1 LLNNPPV
8 TSEKCWALVGIAAC
22 AGGSFFFAL
31 AESALFSLGK
41 WRAQRLAEDS
51 KELGREIVALL
62 EEPHEL
68 LATTV
73 LGNTFAN
80 AGIVAIALWV
90 GLSGAWPLS
99 GAIAGSLVLILI
111 GGEVVPK
118 TLAARAPERWALRLV
133 RPVAALKRVML
144 PLRQIAQRAT
154 NRVLRMLIPKSWKP
168 QSALTDEEYQELLEM
183 AYQQGSLARAER
195 DFILQIIRLDRRTA
209 SDVMKPRA
217 QMACVSDDL
226 SAEEMVQAARRYK
239 HRRLP
244 IYDETP
250 DTIVGILNTR
260 AFLLDPRNDLAEAI
274 EFPSFVPESMNLLQ
288 LFRSFQRQRR
298 GLAIVLDEFS
308 GTAGLVTTEDILE
321 EVVGEIHGEAEIE
334 AFGIEKLGEGRWRVN
349 GTLRLEDFRRE
360 YPELGEV
367 RGVDTVGGLLVT
379 HLGVVPAQGESIV
392 FRGLRLSASQ
402 VDERRVREVLVETL
416 KKRGGN

>member
-1 LLNNPPV
+1 V
-8 TSEKCWALVGIAAC
+8 TYEECWVLAGIAVC
-22 AGGSFFFAL
+22 AAGSFFFAL

-51 KELGREIVALL
+51 TERGREVVTLL
-62 EEPHEL
+62 QEPHEL
-68 LATTV
+68 LAATV
-73 LGNTFAN
+73 LGSTLTH
-80 AGIVAIALWV
+80 AGIVALALWA
-90 GLSGAWPLS
+90 GLSGRWPLS
-99 GAIAGSLVLILI
+99 AAVPAALILILI

-133 RPVAALKRVML
+133 RPITLLRRLML
-144 PLRQIAQRAT
+144 PLCRVAQRAT
-154 NRVLRMLIPKSWKP
+154 DAVLRAIVPRSWKP
-168 QSALTDEEYQELLEM
+168 QTSLTDEEYQELLEM
-183 AYQQGSLARAER
+183 AYQQGTLARAER
-195 DFILQIIRLDRRTA
+195 DLILQIIRLDRSTA
-209 SDVMKPRA
+209 SHVMKPRA

-226 SAEEMVQAARRYK
+226 SKEEMIQAARQFQ

-260 AFLLDPRNDLAEAI
+260 ALLLNPQLDLAEAI

-298 GLAIVLDEFS
+298 GVAIVLDEFS

-321 EVVGEIHGEAEIE
+321 EVVGEIRGESEAEG
-334 AFGIEKLGEGRWRVN
+334 FTIEKLGEGRWRVN

-360 YPELGEV
+360 YPDLGEV
-367 RGVDTVGGLLVT
+367 RGVDTMGGLIVSQ
-379 HLGVVPAQGESIV
+379 LGVVPAQGESIV

-402 VDERRVREVLVETL
+402 VDERRVREVLVETV
-416 KKRGGN
+416 KKRGSA

>member
-1 LLNNPPV
+1 V
-8 TSEKCWALVGIAAC
+8 RSVESVALVGIGVCAA
-22 AGGSFFFAL
+22 GSFFFAL

-51 KELGREIVALL
+51 KELGQEIVALL
-62 EEPHEL
+62 QEPHEL

-90 GLSGAWPLS
+90 GLAGEWSLS
-99 GAIAGSLVLILI
+99 AAIAGALALILI
-111 GGEVVPK
+111 VGEVVPK
-118 TLAARAPERWALRLV
+118 TLAARAPDRWALRLV
-133 RPVAALKRVML
+133 RPLVLLKRVSL
-144 PLRQIAQRAT
+144 PLRRIAQHTT
-154 NRVLRMLIPKSWKP
+154 NAVLRALIPKSWKP
-168 QSALTDEEYQELLEM
+168 QSSLTDEEYQELLEM
-183 AYQQGSLARAER
+183 AYQQGSLARSER
-195 DFILQIIRLDRRTA
+195 DLILQIIRLDRRTA
-209 SDVMKPRA
+209 ADVMKPRA

-226 SAEEMVQAARRYK
+226 STEEMVQAARRFK

-260 AFLLDPRNDLAEAI
+260 ALLLDPQIDLAEAI

-298 GLAIVLDEFS
+298 GVAIVLDEFS

-321 EVVGEIHGEAEIE
+321 EVVGEIHGEAEPE
-334 AFGIEKLGEGRWRVN
+334 GFAIEKLEEGRWRVN
-349 GTLRLEDFRRE
+349 GAFRLEDFQRE
-360 YPELGEV
+360 YPDLGEV
-367 RGVDTVGGLLVT
+367 HGVDTLGGLIVT
-379 HLGVVPAQGESIV
+379 QLGVVPAQGESIV

-402 VDERRVREVLVETL
+402 VDERRVREVLVETV
-416 KKRGGN
+416 KKRGGG

>member
-1 LLNNPPV
+1 V
-8 TSEKCWALVGIAAC
+8 ESVALVGIGVCAA
-22 AGGSFFFAL
+22 GSFFFAL

-51 KELGREIVALL
+51 KELGQEIVALL
-62 EEPHEL
+62 QEPHEL

-90 GLSGAWPLS
+90 GLAGEWSLS
-99 GAIAGSLVLILI
+99 AAIAGALVLILV

-118 TLAARAPERWALRLV
+118 TLAARAPDRWALRLV
-133 RPVAALKRVML
+133 RPLVLLKRVTL
-144 PLRQIAQRAT
+144 PLRRIAQHTT
-154 NRVLRMLIPKSWKP
+154 NAVLRALIPKSWKP
-168 QSALTDEEYQELLEM
+168 QSSLTDEEYQELLEM
-183 AYQQGSLARAER
+183 AYQQGSLARSER
-195 DFILQIIRLDRRTA
+195 DLILQIIRLDRRTA
-209 SDVMKPRA
+209 ADVMKPRA

-226 SAEEMVQAARRYK
+226 STEEMIQAARRFK

-260 AFLLDPRNDLAEAI
+260 ALLLDPQIDLAEAI

-298 GLAIVLDEFS
+298 GVAIVLDEFS

-321 EVVGEIHGEAEIE
+321 EVVGEIHGEAEPE
-334 AFGIEKLGEGRWRVN
+334 GFAMEKIGEGRWRVN
-349 GTLRLEDFRRE
+349 GALSLEDFQRE
-360 YPELGEV
+360 YPDLGEV
-367 RGVDTVGGLLVT
+367 HGVDTLGGLIVT
-379 HLGVVPAQGESIV
+379 QLGVVPAQGESIV

-402 VDERRVREVLVETL
+402 VDERRVREVLVETV
-416 KKRGGN
+416 KKRGGG